1 MLKFQL
7 CSRTHFSQ
15 LVRKWSLML
24 ALTLC
29 QIIMPVII
37 TTAQKPIKSIRFR
50 SRVFVANSSPTT
62 PPNISV
68 IDVSTNAVSYT
79 IPVDAQPQGIVINS
93 TGTRLFVCL
102 ADGTVAAIDTA
113 TNAITARIALPLDS
127 SIPAFSVAIAINPD
141 GSRVYVTYTD
151 FQGENRLGV
160 IDTTTNTVIA
170 RLTVGPQ
177 PFAVAVN
184 PAGTLVFVAHSDTP
198 ACNCDL
204 TVIDAT
210 NNIILN
216 RTSVARLS
224 FGLIVS
230 KDNKLY
236 VSDNGLGV
244 HVVDVSNPSNL
255 TITNKL
261 IVGSRPQRMVFDQ
274 DEAHLFVVSA
284 DSNSLSIIE
293 LSTGTVEA
301 VHVGVRPNSV
311 AIDRTGK
318 FAYVVN
324 FLGSSVSVIDLRTRT
339 VIKNIGV
346 GEFPVGIVA
355 TPR

>member
-1 MLKFQL
+1 MLKVRL

-24 ALTLC
+24 ALTLGL
-29 QIIMPVII
+29 MTPVII
-37 TTAQKPIKSIRFR
+37 TSAQKRIKPPRPRI
-50 SRVFVANSSPTT
+50 VYVANSSPTS

-68 IDVSTNAVSYT
+68 IDVSRNAVASS
-79 IPVDAQPQGIVINS
+79 IPVDAQPSGIVINS
-93 TGTRLFVCL
+93 TGTRLFVSL
-102 ADGTVAAIDTA
+102 GDGSVAVIDTA

-127 SIPAFSVAIAINPD
+127 SVPAFSLAIAINPD

-184 PAGTLVFVAHSDTP
+184 PAGTLVFVAHNDSP
-198 ACNCDL
+198 LCNCDL
-204 TVIDAT
+204 TVVDAT
-210 NNIILN
+210 NNTVLN
-216 RTSVARLS
+216 RAAITRLS

-244 HVVDVSNPSNL
+244 HVVDLSNLSNL
-255 TITNKL
+255 TEINK
-261 IVGSRPQRMVFDQ
+261 ISVGVRPQRMVFDQ
-274 DEAHLFVVSA
+274 GEEHLFVASSE
-284 DSNSLSIIE
+284 SNSLSIVE
-293 LSTGTVEA
+293 LSTGAVEA
-301 VHVGVRPNSV
+301 VHVGVEPNSV
-311 AIDRTGK
+311 TIDSSGR
-318 FAYVVN
+318 FVYVVN
-324 FLGSSVSVIDLRTRT
+324 FKGNSVSVIDLRTRT

-346 GEFPVGIVA
+346 GELPVGIA
-355 TPR
+355 TSP